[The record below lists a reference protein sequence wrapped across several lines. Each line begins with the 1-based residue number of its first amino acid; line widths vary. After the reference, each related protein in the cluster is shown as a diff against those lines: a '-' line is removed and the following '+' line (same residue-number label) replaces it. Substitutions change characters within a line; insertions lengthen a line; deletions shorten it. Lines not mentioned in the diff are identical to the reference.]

1 MKIIAAFFIGLCIV
15 GLMAGCSTIQPQSA
29 QIQVAQIC
37 ANLSAVS
44 AAFESTPG
52 ALSDA
57 DKAKLAEAKPI
68 VAKVCEVA
76 NATPSKPDLKSVAAV
91 AVPVLLDVVQAST
104 LPGQTKLQISLG
116 VNLAKAVISQQLAEE
131 SAEASAAK

>member
-1 MKIIAAFFIGLCIV
+1 MKFIAAFFIGLCIV

-29 QIQVAQIC
+29 QAQVAQIC

-68 VAKVCEVA
+68 VAKVCAASVPA
-76 NATPSKPDLKSVAAV
+76 KPDLQSVAAV

-116 VNLAKAVISQQLAEE
+116 VNIAKAVIAQQLAEDA
-131 SAEASAAK
+131 AEASAAK